1 MKPNDY
7 LKTILDEQTFDP
19 DDQELKD
26 LRERRDDIKALLK
39 DAFSDSKP
47 STRQAGSLAKGTMI
61 RESYDVDLTCYFDHG
76 EEDAGKTLK
85 ELYESVEDALRGSY
99 SVERKASAI
108 RVRDLEDWATDL
120 HVDVVPGR
128 FISDDKTD
136 VNLHRTTP
144 EKESLKTNLQTHVDH
159 IKGSGV
165 VSAIRLVKLWKVKNG
180 IVSAKTF
187 VLELLVVKLLEEK
200 KGLGLEDQLNHVW
213 TEFRDNIDNLS
224 VEDPAN
230 SNNDLDEALDACRG
244 LLSSAA
250 STTLWQIEN
259 TGWDTVFG
267 PVEEAEEEADS
278 ARRGDALK
286 AAAAAVVTPSKPY
299 CRGW

>member
-1 MKPNDY
+1 MCIRDS
-7 LKTILDEQTFDP
+7 LKAILDEQTFDP

-85 ELYESVEDALRGSY
+85 ELYESVEGALRGSY

-108 RVRDLEDWATDL
+108 RVRDPEDWATDL

-165 VSAIRLVKLWKVKNG
+165 VPAIRLVKLWKVKNG

-200 KGLGLEDQLNHVW
+200 KGLGLEDQLDHVW

-230 SNNDLDEALDACRG
+230 SNNDLGEALDACRG

-259 TGWDTVFG
+259 TGWDAVFG
-267 PVEEAEEEADS
+267 PIEEDEEEENS
-278 ARRGDALK
+278 ASRGDALK

-299 CRGW
+299 CRR